1 MSKLIID
8 VSYHNGVINWEKVKA
23 SACAGAILRCG
34 YGDDI
39 ASQDDKQWKRNANEC
54 TRLGIPFGV
63 YIYSYA
69 KTTAQAESEARH
81 VLRLVK
87 GYKLSYPVFYD
98 LEESGT
104 QTGAVDRM
112 KKFAALIE
120 AAGYKC
126 GVYCNKSWWDNYLSS
141 LGTRYPLWIARYNS
155 TLGMKADMWQ
165 YSSDGSVPGISG
177 RVDVNYC
184 YRDFPAEITGIS
196 KPSQP
201 ASAPQPT
208 EKKDLGQV
216 DITYQAYTDRWW
228 PPVTNKSDW
237 AGKGDNVP
245 IKWLAVKVS
254 KGSIRCRVY
263 TRKNGWLPYLTFGSS
278 YDLNDKQNGILGVG
292 SEILAVELYYITPDG
307 YKYKMVHYRV
317 SVQNNKNFY
326 ADQVDTLKA
335 SGMDGFAGDKYRFID
350 KFQAWIE

>member
-1 MSKLIID
+1 MATINVVD
-8 VSYHNGVINWEKVKA
+8 VSYHQGTINWEKVKA
-23 SACAGAILRCG
+23 AGYHAIIRCG
-34 YGDDI
+34 YGDDLT
-39 ASQDDKQWKRNANEC
+39 SQDDKQWKRNANEC

-98 LEESGT
+98 LEEPGT
-104 QTGAVDRM
+104 QTGAADRM

-120 AAGYKC
+120 AAGYQC
-126 GVYCNKSWWDNYLSS
+126 GVYCNKSWWDSHLNS

-184 YRDFPAEITGIS
+184 YRDFPTEITGTS

-201 ASAPQPT
+201 ASSPSA
-208 EKKDLGQV
+208 V
-216 DITYQAYTDRWW
+216 
-228 PPVTNKSDW
+228 
-237 AGKGDNVP
+237 VP
-245 IKWLAVKVS
+245 IGTTLQLV
-254 KGSIRCRVY
+254 
-263 TRKNGWLPYLTFGSS
+263 
-278 YDLNDKQNGILGVG
+278 
-292 SEILAVELYYITPDG
+292 
-307 YKYKMVHYRV
+307 
-317 SVQNNKNFY
+317 
-326 ADQVDTLKA
+326 VDTLSGKYGNGDTRKA
-335 SGMDGFAGDKYRFID
+335 KLGSRYSEVQTFINHIATASASTLAAETKAGKYGNGDTRKMVLGKRYAEVQKVINGSGSGSSAVYYTVKSGDTLSKIAAKYGTTYQKIATLNGIKNPNKIYAGQKLRV
-350 KFQAWIE
+350 K